1 MPVLMPEEAKTLVVD
16 TLLRSNTSD
25 YNADSVAEALIAAEL
40 AGQSGHGLRRV
51 ESYAAQ
57 AASGKVDGH
66 ALAKAERSAGSVLKV
81 DAVHGF
87 AYPALDLAFDQLP
100 DIARE
105 NGIAIAGI
113 SRSHHC
119 GVMGVAVERYA
130 ETGLVALMFA
140 NTPAAMAP
148 WGGNTAVFGTNPIAF
163 AAPEASGPPVVV
175 DVSLSKV
182 ARGKIMAAKQQG
194 TDIPDDW
201 AFDADG
207 NSTNDPVAAL
217 DGTMAPLGDA
227 KGTALAL
234 MVEMLAAGLTGSNY
248 ASEASS
254 FFDAEGP
261 APGVGQTIIAIDP
274 RKLGGDSVL
283 ERFSALATM
292 ICDQEGARLPGQ
304 RRHDIR
310 DKLKVDGIDVP
321 DDLMATIQSI
331 GRR

>member
-1 MPVLMPEEAKTLVVD
+1 MPTMTPAEAKKLVVD
-16 TLLRSNTSD
+16 ALMRSNTSKE
-25 YNADSVAEALIAAEL
+25 NAASVAEALIAAEL

-66 ALAKAERSAGSVLKV
+66 AVPAVERPAPAVLKV
-81 DAVHGF
+81 DAGQGF
-87 AYPALDLAFDQLP
+87 AYPALDLVNDQLI
-100 DIARE
+100 DIARK
-105 NGIAIAGI
+105 NGIALAGI
-113 SRSHHC
+113 TRSHHC
-119 GVMGVAVERYA
+119 GVMGVVVEKYA
-130 ETGLVALMFA
+130 QAGLVALMFA

-148 WGGNTAVFGTNPIAF
+148 WGGSRAVLGTNPIAF
-163 AAPEASGPPVVV
+163 AVPQSSGAPIVV

-194 TDIPDDW
+194 KPIPEDW

-207 NSTNDPVAAL
+207 QPTNDATAAL

-274 RKLGGDSVL
+274 KKLGGPTVL
-283 ERFSALATM
+283 DRFAALATM
-292 ICDQEGARLPGQ
+292 ISGQPGARVPGQ
-304 RRHDIR
+304 RRIELR
-310 DKLKVDGIDVP
+310 NKLTVDGIDVEA
-321 DDLMATIQSI
+321 DLMATIETI
-331 GRR
+331 GR